1 MRLDFVH
8 MYQMKFIFL
17 SGFAGSGKDTVAD
30 QLVSMG
36 YVKYAFAQPI
46 KQSVANT
53 LSIPVEWCSDQDKK
67 ATYKTT
73 SGMTLREYIIDVA
86 ERERKKDP
94 EVWAKKIA
102 QQIKYSTAKQVVFS
116 DWRNLH
122 ELFCIQ
128 KTFPGAEIVCV
139 RIKRS
144 GQNISSVPDLTEYSL
159 LGFPFQYMI
168 ENITGDYEYL
178 EKQIKSIA

>member
-1 MRLDFVH
+1 MAASTLT
-8 MYQMKFIFL
+8 QMKFIFL
-17 SGFAGSGKDTVAD
+17 SGFSGSGKDTVAD
-30 QLVSMG
+30 QFVLMG

-46 KQSVANT
+46 KENVANV
-53 LSIPVEWCSDQDKK
+53 LSIPVEWCSSQEKK
-67 ATYKTT
+67 ATHKTMN
-73 SGMTLREYIIDVA
+73 GMTLREYIIDVA

-94 EVWAKKIA
+94 EVWAKRVA

-128 KTFPGAEIVCV
+128 KSFPGAEFVCV

-144 GQNISSVPDLTEYSL
+144 EQYISPVPDLTEYSL
-159 LGFPFQYMI
+159 LGFPFQYII
-168 ENITGDYEYL
+168 ENITGDFEYL
-178 EKQIKSIA
+178 IKQIKSIA

>member
-1 MRLDFVH
+1 
-8 MYQMKFIFL
+8 MKFIFL

-30 QLVSMG
+30 QIVSMG

-46 KQSVANT
+46 KENVADL
-53 LSIPVEWCSDQDKK
+53 LSIPIEWCSDQEKK
-67 ATYKTT
+67 ASYKTT
-73 SGMTLREYIIDVA
+73 NGMTLREYIIDVA

-94 EVWAKKIA
+94 EVWAKKTA
-102 QQIKYSTAKQVVFS
+102 QQIKYSTAKQIVFS

-128 KTFPGAEIVCV
+128 KTFPTAEIICV
-139 RIKRS
+139 RIKRN
-144 GQNISSVPDLTEYSL
+144 GQYISPVPDLTEYSL
-159 LGFPFQYMI
+159 LGFPFQYTI
-168 ENITGDYEYL
+168 DNITGDYEYL